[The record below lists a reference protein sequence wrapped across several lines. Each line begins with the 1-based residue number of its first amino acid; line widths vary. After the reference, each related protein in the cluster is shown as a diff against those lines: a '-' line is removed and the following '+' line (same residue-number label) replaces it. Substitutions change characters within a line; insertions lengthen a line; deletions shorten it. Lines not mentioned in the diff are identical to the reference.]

1 MEMATGKDYYNGD
14 DKPVG
19 EMLAEILRLSLKLL
33 LKCTVKLV
41 RLLVRAC
48 VCVFFL
54 FRQLLQSCVDFWND
68 NSTQQKVH
76 MAKMW
81 LHAFLRTL
89 GKLAVKGL
97 KALGR
102 GLVWTVRTLVRSIIN
117 LRPTL
122 VLTGRV
128 LSRCGKTLWLWM
140 TLFGKWCR
148 LVFVKRKRAYLSF
161 RRNKGFKGL
170 VLDVKNYLQ
179 LLLNNYMDEEQ
190 TETGK
195 NVLSYEEYIQS
206 ERGGKSS
213 PDTIGKKIYNGMKNI
228 IDGE

>member
-1 MEMATGKDYYNGD
+1 MATGKDNYDGD
-14 DKPVG
+14 DRSVG
-19 EMLAEILRLSLKLL
+19 EMLSEILKLSLKLL

-41 RLLVRAC
+41 RLLARGC
-48 VCVFFL
+48 VGLFFL
-54 FRQLLQSCVDFWND
+54 FRQLLLSCVDFWND

-76 MAKMW
+76 LAKVW
-81 LHAFLRTL
+81 FHAFLRTL
-89 GKLAVKGL
+89 GRLSVKAL

-102 GLVWTVRTLVRSIIN
+102 GLVWSIRTLVRSIIN

-128 LSRCGKTLWLWM
+128 LVRCGKTLWLWM
-140 TLFGKWCR
+140 TLLGRWCV
-148 LVFVKRKRAYLSF
+148 LFFMKRKRAYLSF
-161 RRNKGFKGL
+161 RRDKGFKGL

-179 LLLNNYMDEEQ
+179 HLLNNYMDEEQ

-195 NVLSYEEYIQS
+195 NVLSYEEYIS
-206 ERGGKSS
+206 IERGGKNGS
-213 PDTIGKKIYNGMKNI
+213 DTIGKKIYNGMKNI